1 MRVYLHSRT
10 WFLYFIMVIVILMT
24 FWHPVLLLISL
35 ESGLLWW
42 RILGRRLTAGHIFA
56 ALAIIGLLTV
66 ANPLISSN
74 GATILFYLNGRAI
87 TTEALAYGFL
97 FASVLVCTLLWCV
110 ILSDVM
116 TTDRWLNVC
125 GRRFWRTGLVLT
137 MVFRFF
143 PLFTKQW
150 QKIREGQEALE
161 GGSPVGLKETF
172 RMTKRELLC
181 MLTWSLEHG
190 FVTADA
196 MLARGYG
203 AARRTFFNRENYGAT
218 SIGIALA
225 IAAAFAA
232 VITAAASGGLEAQI
246 YPYVRIHMDG
256 GFDILGFAA
265 FFLLCHLPMISYKVI
280 REERRM
286 RS

>member
-10 WFLYFIMVIVILMT
+10 WFIYFIMVIAILMSIR
-24 FWHPVLLLISL
+24 HPVLILIGL

-42 RILGRRLTAGHIFA
+42 KILGRKLRIAHIFA
-56 ALAIIGLLTV
+56 ALFLLGALAV
-66 ANPLISSN
+66 ANPLTSSN
-74 GATILFYLNGRAI
+74 GATILFYLNGRAF
-87 TTEALAYGFL
+87 TAEALAYGLL
-97 FASVLVCTLLWCV
+97 FGAVLVVTLLWCV
-110 ILSDVM
+110 ILSELM

-125 GRRFWRTGLVLT
+125 GRRFRKTGLVLT

-143 PLFTKQW
+143 PLFSKQW
-150 QKIREGQEALE
+150 HRIREGQEALE
-161 GGSPVGLKETF
+161 GGSPVGLKATF

-203 AARRTFFNRENYGAT
+203 AAKRTFFNRETYKAA
-218 SIGIALA
+218 SIGVAIALL
-225 IAAAFAA
+225 AAFTA
-232 VITAAASGGLEAQI
+232 VITLAIRGGMEAEI

-256 GFDILGFAA
+256 VMDIIGFAA
-265 FFLLCHLPMISYKVI
+265 FFLLCHLPMISGKVL

>member
-10 WFLYFIMVIVILMT
+10 WFIYFVMVILILMT
-24 FWHPVLLLISL
+24 FRHPILLLIGF

-42 RILGRRLTAGHIFA
+42 RILGRKLTAGHVLA
-56 ALAIIGLLTV
+56 ALAILGFLTV

-87 TTEALAYGFL
+87 TSEALAYGLL
-97 FASVLVCTLLWCV
+97 FGAVLVCTLLWCV
-110 ILSDVM
+110 ILSEVM

-125 GRRFWRTGLVLT
+125 GRRFGRTGLVLT

-143 PLFTKQW
+143 PLFSKQW
-150 QKIREGQEALE
+150 HRIREGQEALE
-161 GGSPVGLKETF
+161 GCRPVGLKDTF
-172 RMTKRELLC
+172 RRTKRELLC

-203 AARRTFFNRENYGAT
+203 AGRRTFFDRENYGRV
-218 SIGIALA
+218 SVA
-225 IAAAFAA
+225 IAVSLLGVFAA
-232 VITAAASGGLEAQI
+232 VMIAVISGGMQAQI
-246 YPYVRIHMDG
+246 YPYVRIHAG
-256 GFDILGFAA
+256 GGWDILGFAA
-265 FFLLCHLPMISYKVI
+265 FFVLCHLPMISYKVL

>member
-10 WFLYFIMVIVILMT
+10 WFIYFIMVIAILMSIR
-24 FWHPVLLLISL
+24 HPVLILIGL
-35 ESGLLWW
+35 ESGLIWW
-42 RILGRRLTAGHIFA
+42 KILGRKLRAGHVFA
-56 ALAIIGLLTV
+56 ALFILAV
-66 ANPLISSN
+66 ANPLTSSN
-74 GATILFYLNGRAI
+74 GATILFYLNGRAF
-87 TTEALAYGFL
+87 TAEALAYGLL
-97 FASVLVCTLLWCV
+97 FGAVLVVTLLWCV
-110 ILSDVM
+110 ILSELM

-125 GRRFWRTGLVLT
+125 GRRFRKTGLVLT

-150 QKIREGQEALE
+150 QRIREGQEALE
-161 GGSPVGLKETF
+161 GGSPVGWKETF

-203 AARRTFFNRENYGAT
+203 AAKRSYFNRENYRSASVGVV
-218 SIGIALA
+218 ILLL
-225 IAAAFAA
+225 AAFST
-232 VITAAASGGLEAQI
+232 VITIAVRGGMEAEI
-246 YPYVRIHMDG
+246 YPYVKIHMDAAI
-256 GFDILGFAA
+256 DILGFAA
-265 FFLLCHLPMISYKVI
+265 FFLLCHIPMISYKVL